1 MSQIKNKQKAATT
14 ATTLTK
20 KTKIKKQ
27 RIKLQKNTFKK
38 LKRRSIK
45 LMVERLDKIVSKDFK
60 YDTIY

>member
-20 KTKIKKQ
+20 KKI
-27 RIKLQKNTFKK
+27 IKLQKNDFKK
-38 LKRRSIK
+38 LKRRGIK
-45 LMVERLDKIVSKDFK
+45 LMVERLDKIVSKGFK

>member
-1 MSQIKNKQKAATT
+1 MQIKNKQKAATT
-14 ATTLTK
+14 ATTLTE

-27 RIKLQKNTFKK
+27 RIKLEKNAFKK

-45 LMVERLDKIVSKDFK
+45 LMVERLDKIVSKGFK

>member
-27 RIKLQKNTFKK
+27 RIKLQKYAFKK
-38 LKRRSIK
+38 LKRSIK
-45 LMVERLDKIVSKDFK
+45 LMVERLDKIVSKVFK

>member
-27 RIKLQKNTFKK
+27 RIKLQKYGFKK
-38 LKRRSIK
+38 LKRSIK
-45 LMVERLDKIVSKDFK
+45 LMVERLDKIVSKVFK